1 MESSNTRQ
9 VEEQNRS
16 SRKVAQLPISING
29 EPGVTRDISVSGMFI
44 VQGRHQEIGSH
55 IEFTVQVDTPMG
67 TIKLCCEGEV
77 VRIEETSGDNG
88 EIGIGIKILK
98 QFGRELILENLPDD
112 SAIV

>member
-1 MESSNTRQ
+1 
-9 VEEQNRS
+9 
-16 SRKVAQLPISING
+16 
-29 EPGVTRDISVSGMFI
+29 
-44 VQGRHQEIGSH
+44 
-55 IEFTVQVDTPMG
+55 MG